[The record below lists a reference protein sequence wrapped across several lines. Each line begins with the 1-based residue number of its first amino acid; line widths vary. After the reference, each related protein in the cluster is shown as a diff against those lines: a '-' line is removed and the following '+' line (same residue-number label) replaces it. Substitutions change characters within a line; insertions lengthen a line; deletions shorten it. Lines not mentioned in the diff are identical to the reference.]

1 MKDYNGSNMKNYKS
15 IVVVCATLLF
25 LVVIG
30 YSLYNLMDRAGKIG
44 VSVTLF
50 PSDIQAT
57 LDGRELHN
65 STMYFEPGT
74 YTLKASKSGFE
85 SISRTFIV
93 NETQKTLVVA
103 PTAVSP
109 EAKEWAKKNADKI
122 QEQQQIHAAEIGKD
136 FNRRNPIAIHL
147 PYKTFFYSVGYR
159 MDKSDPSGNSI
170 IIEIDAREG
179 YRQSALY
186 RIRQLG
192 YDPTDFTINFR
203 NYENPF
209 SL

>member
-1 MKDYNGSNMKNYKS
+1 MKDYNGGNMKNYRS
-15 IVVVCATLLF
+15 IVVVCVVLL
-25 LVVIG
+25 LLAVVG
-30 YSLYNLMDRAGKIG
+30 YSLYNLTNRAGKIG
-44 VSVTLF
+44 VDITLF
-50 PSDIQAT
+50 PGDVQAT
-57 LDGRELHN
+57 LDDYKLRNG
-65 STMYFEPGT
+65 TMYFEPGT
-74 YTLKASKSGFE
+74 YTLRASKPGFE
-85 SISRTFIV
+85 NISRDFTI

-103 PTAVSP
+103 PTAISP

-122 QEQQQIHAAEIGKD
+122 QNQQQIHAAEIGRD

-170 IIEIDAREG
+170 IIEIDAPEG